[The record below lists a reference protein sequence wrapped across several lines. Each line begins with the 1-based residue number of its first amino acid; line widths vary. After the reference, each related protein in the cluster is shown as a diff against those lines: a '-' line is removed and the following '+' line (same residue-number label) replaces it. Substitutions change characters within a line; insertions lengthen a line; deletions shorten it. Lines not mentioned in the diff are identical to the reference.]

1 MLFTSEQRE
10 AAKAELLAGG
20 ANGKAAGVAAVA
32 KLVGQKWAALSDEE
46 KQQYKERAQQLQGEK
61 VDGAAAGLGW
71 AWLLVRRSCSC
82 LSPPCRPA
90 EPASLA
96 VCCIH
101 AGSHLPSLPSTAAEA
116 AAAAA
121 AQGPDGEAA
130 EGGEGGEAPAPRSA
144 APPPPFGFPTSLVKR
159 IVLADDEIS
168 RVSADALRAICKA
181 AELFVGQLAVRALE
195 HAQSQKKKNFKAADI
210 EHLAGRDR

>member
-1 MLFTSEQRE
+1 MQR
-10 AAKAELLAGG
+10 AWGG
-20 ANGKAAGVAAVA
+20 HG
-32 KLVGQKWAALSDEE
+32 
-46 KQQYKERAQQLQGEK
+46 
-61 VDGAAAGLGW
+61 
-71 AWLLVRRSCSC
+71 SCSC

-90 EPASLA
+90 ELGSLLYP
-96 VCCIH
+96 CW
-101 AGSHLPSLPSTAAEA
+101 LPPPSLPSTAAEA

-121 AQGPDGEAA
+121 AQAADGEAA

-195 HAQSQKKKNFKAADI
+195 HAQAQKKKNFKAADI